1 MVPDIPASGS
11 ELVKRGD
18 LVTVALPGYYG
29 KPRPALVV
37 QSDAFSG
44 MESVIVAP
52 LTSTVGRLPL
62 VRVLIAPHEE
72 NGLRK
77 PSDVMVD
84 KLNTLPVSKVG
95 ARFGFVDQATIDSVS
110 DAIRGFLDL

>member
-1 MVPDIPASGS
+1 VR
-11 ELVKRGD
+11 RGD

-44 MESVIVAP
+44 IESVIVAP
-52 LTSTVGRLPL
+52 LTTTLGRLPL
-62 VRVLIAPHEE
+62 VRLRLAPDNS
-72 NGLRK
+72 NGLIK

-84 KLNTLPVSKVG
+84 KLSALPRSKIG
-95 ARFGFVDQATIDSVS
+95 PQFGFVDQATLDSVS
-110 DAIRGFLDL
+110 DAIRSLLDL